1 MQLLQILPFIF
12 QRPLSPL
19 SPLFQA
25 KLAILLIGQTHLFR
39 QLLLGLVA
47 LASPAPLPLDQKHQ
61 VLWALSVLI
70 SHFSLFGH
78 QRLAPFFRQVVSF
91 KEGLLALSL
100 DGTEPRWGGRPRLAV
115 LAEMSELSSVEQPG
129 ARLMAPHS
137 H

>member
-1 MQLLQILPFIF
+1 M
-12 QRPLSPL
+12 
-19 SPLFQA
+19 
-25 KLAILLIGQTHLFR
+25 AILLIDQTHLFR
-39 QLLLGLVA
+39 QLGVGLA
-47 LASPAPLPLDQKHQ
+47 GPQLPLPLDQKHQ

-70 SHFSLFGH
+70 SHCSLFDH
-78 QRLAPFFRQVVSF
+78 QRLAPFLLRIVPF

-100 DGTEPRWGGRPRLAV
+100 GGIAPRWGGRRHLAV